1 MPETGKLRLILLR
14 ERGKGKFKETENT
27 GMFALIRDVKKEIKM
42 KRLLRKKLNI
52 GVWLLFLSTGL
63 IVNSCIVDPDHDHDN
78 VDNNSF
84 VASQEFLYRINT
96 DNRSEFILHNIN
108 GSVEIIGVANITQVE
123 IQGEKRVES
132 DSQSDADTH
141 LELLRVVVD
150 SSDAWITVNTM
161 QPSRSEGRN
170 YIVHYHVRIPLD
182 WRVITDQVNGNIRL
196 VSLTGASNH
205 TASLKQG
212 LADSLQTE
220 IAASLV
226 NGSLLLYDL
235 RCSVNGQVVNGD
247 ITGNIAIPLDGE
259 CILQVTNG
267 VINLTIP
274 RSTSALFSAVTVNGA
289 VAINGLTLNNAQTSQ
304 KSVSGSLGDGR
315 GRINLSGV
323 NTNIVVWGTD

>member
-1 MPETGKLRLILLR
+1 
-14 ERGKGKFKETENT
+14 
-27 GMFALIRDVKKEIKM
+27 M
-42 KRLLRKKLNI
+42 KRLFRKKLYV

-78 VDNNSF
+78 IDNNSF

-96 DNRSEFILHNIN
+96 ANRSEFILHAIN
-108 GSVEIIGVANITQVE
+108 GSVEITGMDNITQIE

-132 DSQSDADTH
+132 DSQSDADMY
-141 LELLRVVVD
+141 LELLQVVLD
-150 SSDAWITVNTM
+150 SSDTRVMVNTV
-161 QPSRSEGRN
+161 QPSRSDGRN
-170 YIVHYHVRIPLD
+170 YIVHYHVRIPSD
-182 WRVITDQVNGNIRL
+182 MRVITDQVNGNIRL
-196 VSLTGASNH
+196 VSLTGTSNH
-205 TASLKQG
+205 TASLKEG

-235 RCSVNGQVVNGD
+235 HCSFNGQVVNGD
-247 ITGNIAIPLDGE
+247 VTGNIAIPLDGE
-259 CILQVTNG
+259 CISQVTNG

-289 VAINGLTLNNAQTSQ
+289 VAINGLTLNNAQTTQ
-304 KSVSGSLGDGR
+304 KSVSGCLGDGR
-315 GRINLSGV
+315 GRIDLSGV